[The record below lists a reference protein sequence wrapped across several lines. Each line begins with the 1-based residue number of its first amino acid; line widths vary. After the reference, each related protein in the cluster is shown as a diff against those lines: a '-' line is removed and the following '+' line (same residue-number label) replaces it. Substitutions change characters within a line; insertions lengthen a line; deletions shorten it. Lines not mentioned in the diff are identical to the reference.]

1 MNMKANHYQ
10 TLRLNMIKEQLERR
24 GIVDPRVLQAMREVP
39 RHLFVPEMS
48 QMWAYED
55 HPLPIGYGQT
65 ISQPYIVALMIQA
78 LKLRGDERVLEVG
91 TGSGYQAALLGRL
104 ANHVY
109 TVEVIPE
116 LAQSARIMLNDLAYD
131 NVEVVAANGS
141 IGWRPG
147 APYDVIVVAAAS
159 PLVPSSLVEQL
170 KDGGRLV
177 LPVGSR
183 YEQKLLRVWKR
194 GNTTE
199 TEDLGECAF
208 VPLVGEEG
216 WKSEMYSH

>member
-1 MNMKANHYQ
+1 MKENHYQ
-10 TLRLNMIKEQLERR
+10 TFRLHMVEEQLERR
-24 GIVDPRVLQAMREVP
+24 GIVDPRVLHAMREVP
-39 RHLFVPEMS
+39 RQLFVPEMS

-55 HPLPIGYGQT
+55 HPLPIGHGQT
-65 ISQPYIVALMIQA
+65 ISQPYIVALMLQA
-78 LKLRGDERVLEVG
+78 LKLRGNEHVLEVG
-91 TGSGYQAALLGRL
+91 TGSGYQAALLGKL
-104 ANHVY
+104 ATHVC

-116 LAQSARIMLNDLAYD
+116 LAQSARAVLGYLGYD

-141 IGWRPG
+141 IGWLPG
-147 APYDVIVVAAAS
+147 APYDAIVVAAAA
-159 PLVPSSLVEQL
+159 PLVPPSLVEQL

-216 WKSEMYSH
+216 WKSMMYSH